1 VANVQDSVEVPEPP
15 LTVAGVTV
23 QAPLSLARVTMPV
36 KPLTGE
42 IVIVDVPAEF
52 TVTVTLVGF
61 TDMVKSGTPPTL
73 KSTLAE

>member
-23 QAPLSLARVTMPV
+23 QAASSVARVTVPV

-61 TDMVKSGTPPTL
+61 ADMVKSGTPPTL

>member
-1 VANVQDSVEVPEPP
+1 MANVQDSVEVPEPP

-23 QAPLSLARVTMPV
+23 QAASSVARVTVPV

>member
-1 VANVQDSVEVPEPP
+1 MVNVQDSVGVPEPP

-23 QAPLSLARVTMPV
+23 QAALSVARVTVPV